1 MVLGKICFAINT
13 VCLVF
18 QIILVLRATAKKREN
33 RKNTDYNSNNPIDF
47 ISRIPESRSFLV
59 MLAVWAVVVCVA
71 IITTMLVSIT
81 APPSES
87 VQKTAEDKMSS
98 LISQYV
104 DLGNEIIEIYQKKFA
119 AENEFQALVS
129 QLPPQWEEFLLL
141 RHLSRMSFEDIAEEM
156 GYSREWCWKT
166 NKKACAALEELL
178 NVKSV
183 Q

>member
-71 IITTMLVSIT
+71 IITTT
-81 APPSES
+81 
-87 VQKTAEDKMSS
+87 
-98 LISQYV
+98 
-104 DLGNEIIEIYQKKFA
+104 
-119 AENEFQALVS
+119 
-129 QLPPQWEEFLLL
+129 
-141 RHLSRMSFEDIAEEM
+141 
-156 GYSREWCWKT
+156 
-166 NKKACAALEELL
+166 
-178 NVKSV
+178 
-183 Q
+183 